1 MMTPVSRR
9 RVHIHDV
16 HGVAFDA
23 RMPEHANSFF
33 ISFRRGTMS
42 DNEPR
47 NELETKIL
55 EAQDGRISSD
65 ELLKVLMTSQVF
77 MPVQDEK
84 APVLNIQRSTRAQPL
99 VMTAE
104 DGTPILV
111 LFSSPE
117 RAKPFIQEYPGFT
130 GGILESFRWVLQN
143 LGSGYGIVLNPDSDL
158 GFDMEP
164 DTVTELAQQVA
175 TEETRH

>member
-1 MMTPVSRR
+1 M
-9 RVHIHDV
+9 HIHDV

-33 ISFRRGTMS
+33 ISFRRRTMS